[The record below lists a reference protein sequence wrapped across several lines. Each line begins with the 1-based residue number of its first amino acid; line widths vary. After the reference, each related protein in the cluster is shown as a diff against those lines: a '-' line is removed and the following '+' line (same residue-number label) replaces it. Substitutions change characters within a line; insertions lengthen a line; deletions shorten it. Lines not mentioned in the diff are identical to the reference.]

1 MPVPNLLGF
10 EHPRHFIYIYI
21 YIYIYDFNILII

>member
-1 MPVPNLLGF
+1 VPVPNLLGF

-21 YIYIYDFNILII
+21 YIYDFNILII